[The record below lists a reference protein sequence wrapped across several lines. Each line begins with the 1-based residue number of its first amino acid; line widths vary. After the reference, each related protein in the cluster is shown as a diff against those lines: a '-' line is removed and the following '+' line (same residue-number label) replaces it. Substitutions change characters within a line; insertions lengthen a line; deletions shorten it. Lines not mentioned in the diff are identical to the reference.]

1 MAAGDTDVSICSEA
15 LILLGQTAITSFD
28 DGTAGAGAASKI
40 YPKVK
45 SSTLGMYPWTFT
57 LAKVQLGQLA
67 AAPTNVWEYAYQL
80 PSQMLTGVPRKVFAS
95 DSVGAN
101 VIKDYEIQGNQL
113 LTDYTKIFVDFQQTV
128 DEQSMPDYFVKLLT
142 YQMAWHLAIP
152 ITDQATMLDTYR
164 TIALGT
170 MAESGRGGYFR
181 TATNIDSAGQ
191 STTVIGDYLLTEVR

>member
-57 LAKVQLGQLA
+57 LAKVQLGQLSA
-67 AAPTNVWEYAYQL
+67 TPTNVWQYAYQL
-80 PSQMLTGVPRKVFAS
+80 PSQMLTGVPRRVFAS
-95 DSVGAN
+95 DNVGAT
-101 VIKDYEIQGNQL
+101 VIKEYEIQGNQL
-113 LTDYTKIFVDFQQTV
+113 LTDQTKIYVDYQQV
-128 DEQSMPDYFVKLLT
+128 VNEQAMPDYFVKLLT

-164 TIALGT
+164 TIALGPLS
-170 MAESGRGGYFR
+170 ESGRGGYFR
-181 TATNIDSAGQ
+181 TATSIDSAGQ
-191 STTVIGDYLLTEVR
+191 STTIIGDYLLTEVR

>member
-15 LILLGQTAITSFD
+15 LILLGQSAITSFD
-28 DGTAGAGAASKI
+28 DGTAGSGEAAKI

-45 SSTLGMYPWTFT
+45 SATLGMYPWTFT
-57 LAKVQLGQLA
+57 LAKVQLSRLA
-67 AAPTNVWEYAYQL
+67 DAPTNVWQYAYAL
-80 PSQMLTGVPRKVFAS
+80 PSQMLTGVPRRVFAS
-95 DSVGAN
+95 DSVGAT
-101 VIKDYEIQGNQL
+101 VIKNYEIQGSSL
-113 LTDYTKIFVDFQQTV
+113 LTDFEKIFVDFQQTV

-170 MAESGRGGYFR
+170 LAESGRGGYFR
-181 TATNIDSAGQ
+181 TATSIDSAGQ

>member
-1 MAAGDTDVSICSEA
+1 
-15 LILLGQTAITSFD
+15 
-28 DGTAGAGAASKI
+28 
-40 YPKVK
+40 
-45 SSTLGMYPWTFT
+45 
-57 LAKVQLGQLA
+57 
-67 AAPTNVWEYAYQL
+67 
-80 PSQMLTGVPRKVFAS
+80 MLTGVPRRVFAS

-113 LTDYTKIFVDFQQTV
+113 LTDYTKIYVDFQQTV

>member
-1 MAAGDTDVSICSEA
+1 
-15 LILLGQTAITSFD
+15 
-28 DGTAGAGAASKI
+28 
-40 YPKVK
+40 
-45 SSTLGMYPWTFT
+45 MYPWTFT
-57 LAKVQLGQLA
+57 LAKVQLGRLS
-67 AAPTNVWEYAYQL
+67 AAPTNVWTYAYQL
-80 PSQMLTGVPRKVFAS
+80 PAQMLTGVPRRVFAS

-113 LTDYTKIFVDFQQTV
+113 LTDFTKIFVDFQQTV